1 MSIALWAWKAA
12 VPKMSGSD
20 ALPLITK
27 VRLISQEVEEK
38 EGQESFFFFF
48 FFVFLFLFSLVN
60 KYPPT
65 PTSQCLHHL
74 QHLFIS
80 FPFFCHFYMIP
91 VLPPSPA
98 LSPSLTH
105 LSPSVF
111 ALSLGRPATGSVG
124 QDLGISS
131 IPLSTPP
138 RDCTLF
144 LSPTYPSPL
153 HKSCRTQSLS
163 HKCRWRAYTPQDRKT

>member
-1 MSIALWAWKAA
+1 MWRRRRGRR
-12 VPKMSGSD
+12 P
-20 ALPLITK
+20 
-27 VRLISQEVEEK
+27 
-38 EGQESFFFFF
+38 FFKNVFY
-48 FFVFLFLFSLVN
+48 VFLFLFSLIN

-65 PTSQCLHHL
+65 LISQSLHRL

-80 FPFFCHFYMIP
+80 FPFFCHFYMIL
-91 VLPPSPA
+91 VHPPSPS

-111 ALSLGRPATGSVG
+111 SLSLGRPATGSVG

-138 RDCTLF
+138 HDCTLF

-153 HKSCRTQSLS
+153 HKSCRTQSLL

>member
-1 MSIALWAWKAA
+1 MWRRRRGRR
-12 VPKMSGSD
+12 P
-20 ALPLITK
+20 
-27 VRLISQEVEEK
+27 
-38 EGQESFFFFF
+38 FFKNVFY
-48 FFVFLFLFSLVN
+48 VFLFLFSLIN

-65 PTSQCLHHL
+65 LISQSLHRL

-80 FPFFCHFYMIP
+80 FPFFCHFYMIL
-91 VLPPSPA
+91 VHPPSPS

-111 ALSLGRPATGSVG
+111 SLSLGRPATGSVG

-138 RDCTLF
+138 HDCKLF

-153 HKSCRTQSLS
+153 HKSCRTQSLL